1 MNDSRNRHVVLS
13 GASGMIGR
21 ALRDSF
27 LADGYNVTLLARS
40 SSTGPVPH
48 VTGSGEL
55 GRIPWQPGKHLDPE
69 VLRGAEAVICLNGA
83 TIGKLP
89 WTRAYRRELY
99 DSRVIP
105 ALTIAGAIQELGDEA
120 PFFACA
126 SAVGYYGHIPNVQ
139 LTECSP
145 AGGTFL
151 ARLCVL
157 WERAAETAGKNVA
170 TLRTAPVLDRSGM
183 LAPMMLLTKLGL
195 GGPLG
200 KGTQSWGWV
209 SLEDEVRAIRFIVE
223 QHITGPVNIAGPQ
236 PATASK
242 IGKELAAQMHRP
254 FWFPTPSWLLKAV
267 LGADPAQSL
276 LLTDADVRPEK
287 LLKAGFEFRHPT
299 VAEAV
304 AAGSAE
310 LVRDSAELNVS
321 QE

>member
-1 MNDSRNRHVVLS
+1 MNGSHNPRVVLS

-21 ALRDSF
+21 ALYDSY
-27 LADGYNVTLLARS
+27 LADGYDVTLLVRS
-40 SSTGPVPH
+40 SSTVRPASSQDGGTLAEV
-48 VTGSGEL
+48 
-55 GRIPWQPGKHLDPE
+55 PWQPGQHLDPE

-89 WTRAYRRELY
+89 WTRAYRRQLY

-105 ALTIAGAIQELGDEA
+105 ALTIARAIQELGDDA

-126 SAVGYYGHIPNVQ
+126 SAVGYYGHIPDVQ
-139 LTECSP
+139 LTEQSP
-145 AGGTFL
+145 AGSTFL

-157 WERAAETAGKNVA
+157 WERAAATAGKNVA
-170 TLRTAPVLDRSGM
+170 TLRTSPILDKAGM

-200 KGTQSWGWV
+200 PGTQSWGWV

-223 QHITGPVNIAGPQ
+223 QRITGPVNIAGPE
-236 PATASK
+236 PATANK
-242 IGKELAAQMHRP
+242 IGKELAGQMHRP
-254 FWFPTPSWLLKAV
+254 FCFPVPSWLLKAV

-299 VAEAV
+299 VSKAV
-304 AAGSAE
+304 AAGLA
-310 LVRDSAELNVS
+310 R
-321 QE
+321 